1 MQGWVKLHRELCCK
15 AIWQCSTSEQKV
27 VLITILL
34 NVNHEQKEWEWQ
46 GKKFVCQPG
55 QMITSLASLAEK
67 CGKGI
72 SIQNVRTAL
81 DKFEKYGFLTN
92 QSTKTGRLI
101 SVENWEIYQS
111 NTSEGNKESNNE
123 PTKQSQS
130 SHKEVTTN
138 KNDKHYKNNHIIYS
152 ANFESFWKAYPRKKE
167 KAKAFKNYEARLKN
181 GFSEEEILK
190 AATAYAEECRS
201 RNTEERF
208 IKLGATFLSASTPF
222 TDYLKEGEEN
232 GKPNQKRGEAADY
245 YRKFFGNR
253 ESY

>member
-1 MQGWVKLHRELCCK
+1 MQGWIKLHRKILENPIVCK
-15 AIWQCSTSEQKV
+15 DSDYFATWMYLLLNATHTEYSV
-27 VLITILL
+27 VFKGEKITLKPGQLITGRKKIADKLKVSESKIQRILKAFEC
-34 NVNHEQKEWEWQ
+34 EQQIEQ
-46 GKKFVCQPG
+46 QP
-55 QMITSLASLAEK
+55 SN
-67 CGKGI
+67 
-72 SIQNVRTAL
+72 QN
-81 DKFEKYGFLTN
+81 
-92 QSTKTGRLI
+92 RLI
-101 SVENWEIYQS
+101 SIVNWEVYQTIEQQNKHQMDNKQTS
-111 NTSEGNKESNNE
+111 DELQINTNNNIKKVE
-123 PTKQSQS
+123 KA
-130 SHKEVTTN
+130 KIV
-138 KNDKHYKNNHIIYS
+138 YS
-152 ANFESFWKAYPRKKE
+152 VNFEAFWKIYPRKKE